1 MNVRKAQKHM
11 QRAAELLN
19 QGQLGFGGPTKRIAT
34 TQEQKKQGAASLLES
49 LPSEVYAMI
58 PLECAEKCKMQRV
71 SKDFKKEYAWL
82 CANCSKPYKDAYNGM
97 LRLSSLS
104 NENCEMLSEQHKTT
118 YAAQQKKIME
128 LLQIP
133 AEKQTID
140 IILKI
145 DTVTEKQGSVR
156 LKCEV
161 LDDVNEH
168 YRNMTRKD
176 DAYGWKGDVLQV
188 EVCNIDTEQEYWSA
202 ASTILHSDDGGVQF
216 FCTTHLKWKDIKKL
230 GKKMDLLR

>member
-1 MNVRKAQKHM
+1 
-11 QRAAELLN
+11 
-19 QGQLGFGGPTKRIAT
+19 
-34 TQEQKKQGAASLLES
+34 
-49 LPSEVYAMI
+49 
-58 PLECAEKCKMQRV
+58 MQRV
-71 SKDFKKEYAWL
+71 SKDFKKEYALL

-176 DAYGWKGDVLQV
+176 DAFGWKGDVLQV
-188 EVCNIDTEQEYWSA
+188 EVCNIDTEQEYWSV
-202 ASTILHSDDGGVQF
+202 ASTNFLQSDDGGVQF

-230 GKKMDLLR
+230 GKNGPAKIKFQRGVLRLSKG